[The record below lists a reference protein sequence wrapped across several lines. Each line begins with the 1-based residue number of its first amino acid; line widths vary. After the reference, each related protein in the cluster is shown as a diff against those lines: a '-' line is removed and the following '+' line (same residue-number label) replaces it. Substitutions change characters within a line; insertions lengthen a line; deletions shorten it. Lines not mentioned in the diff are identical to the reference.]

1 MTATNHTITGIL
13 IASVVKEPLLA
24 LPIALISHLVLDM
37 LPHYGGKKLSQK
49 SKSFKIMLAV
59 DCGVAASIL
68 LLVAAAQPT
77 GWLLMVSC
85 GILAASPDLLW
96 LPNWLRT
103 LSGKKL
109 KPRNKLE
116 NFLGRIQWCERSW
129 GWMVEVVYYA
139 AALTLLV
146 PRLSV

>member
-13 IASVVKEPLLA
+13 IAAVVKEHAVA
-24 LPIALISHLVLDM
+24 LPAALASHLLLDM

-49 SKSFKIMLAV
+49 SKRFKIMLAV

-68 LLVAAAQPT
+68 FLVAAAQPT

-96 LPNWLRT
+96 LPNWLRM
-103 LSGKKL
+103 LAGKKL

-116 NFLGRIQWCERSW
+116 YFLGCIQWCERPW
-129 GWMVEVVYYA
+129 GWIVEIVYYV
-139 AALTLLV
+139 AALMLLL